1 MRAEKQFLVDEVA
14 AQLATSNYLLL
25 ANFTGVTVED
35 ATKVREQL
43 RAHGAE
49 YHVVKNSILNIAV
62 QDAYKDSDKG
72 KEAAAGLAK
81 VLSGHTAL
89 VTGGKNPTGVAKVLV
104 TFFKDFSKLE
114 VKGGILDAKLL
125 TKAEVES
132 LSKLPSLD
140 GIRAQLLSLLSTPA
154 SQFVRLLDAKR
165 QKDEKAA

>member
-14 AQLATSNYLLL
+14 AQLASSNYLLL
-25 ANFTGVTVED
+25 ANFTGVTVEN
-35 ATKVREQL
+35 ATAVRNQL

-49 YHVVKNSILNIAV
+49 YHVVKNSILNIA
-62 QDAYKDSDKG
+62 
-72 KEAAAGLAK
+72 AK
-81 VLSGHTAL
+81 QAKLPDISAHLSGHTAL
-89 VTGGKNPTGVAKVLV
+89 VTGGNNPTGVAKILV

-114 VKGGILDAKLL
+114 VKGGVLDAKI
-125 TKAEVES
+125 EVEA

-165 QKDEKAA
+165 QKDETAA

>member
-14 AQLATSNYLLL
+14 AQLASSNYLLL
-25 ANFTGVTVED
+25 ANFTGVTVEN
-35 ATKVREQL
+35 ATAVRTQL

-49 YHVVKNSILNIAV
+49 YHVVKNSILNIA
-62 QDAYKDSDKG
+62 
-72 KEAAAGLAK
+72 AK
-81 VLSGHTAL
+81 QAKLPDISSHLTGHTAL
-89 VTGGKNPTGVAKVLV
+89 VTGGNNPTGVAKVLV
-104 TFFKDFSKLE
+104 AFFKDFSKLE
-114 VKGGILDAKLL
+114 VKGGVLDAKIL
-125 TKAEVES
+125 TKSEVEA

>member
-14 AQLATSNYLLL
+14 AQLASSQYLLL
-25 ANFTGVTVED
+25 ANFRGVTVED

-49 YHVVKNSILNIAV
+49 YHIVKNSILNIA
-62 QDAYKDSDKG
+62 A
-72 KEAAAGLAK
+72 KEAKLPD
-81 VLSGHTAL
+81 LSAHLTGHTAL

-114 VKGGILDAKLL
+114 VKGGVLDAKLL
-125 TKAEVES
+125 SKADVEN

-154 SQFVRLLDAKR
+154 SSFVRVLDAKR
-165 QKDEKAA
+165 QAAEKAA

>member
-14 AQLATSNYLLL
+14 AQLASSNYLLL

-62 QDAYKDSDKG
+62 KNAYKDDKG
-72 KEAAAGLAK
+72 KDATDKLQGS
-81 VLSGHTAL
+81 LSGHTAL
-89 VTGGKNPTGVAKVLV
+89 VTGGNNPTGVAKVLV
-104 TFFKDFSKLE
+104 TFFKDFSKLD
-114 VKGGILDAKLL
+114 VKGGILDAKHLS
-125 TKAEVES
+125 KADIEA

-154 SQFVRLLDAKR
+154 SSFVRVLDAKR
-165 QKDEKAA
+165 QAAEKAA

>member
-14 AQLATSNYLLL
+14 AQLASSNYLLI

-35 ATKVREQL
+35 ATKVRNQL
-43 RAHGAE
+43 REHGAE
-49 YHVVKNSILNIAV
+49 YHVVKNSILGIAAK
-62 QDAYKDSDKG
+62 QANLPDFSQH
-72 KEAAAGLAK
+72 LA
-81 VLSGHTAL
+81 GHTAL

-114 VKGGILDAKLL
+114 VKAGVLDSKILS
-125 TKAEVES
+125 KAEVEA

-154 SQFVRLLDAKR
+154 SSLVRLLDAKR

>member
-1 MRAEKQFLVDEVA
+1 MRAEKKFITSESVARLNASPFFIVVDYTGLKVAQFNE
-14 AQLATSNYLLL
+14 
-25 ANFTGVTVED
+25 
-35 ATKVREQL
+35 L
-43 RAHGAE
+43 RTRLRKGGAE
-49 YHVVKNSILNIAV
+49 MHVVKNSILGIA
-62 QDAYKDSDKG
+62 
-72 KEAAAGLAK
+72 AK
-81 VLSGHTAL
+81 QANLPDFSQHLTGHTAL

-114 VKGGILDAKLL
+114 VKGGVLDAKIL
-125 TKAEVES
+125 TKAQVEA

>member
-14 AQLATSNYLLL
+14 AQLASSQYLLL
-25 ANFTGVTVED
+25 ANFRGVTVED

-49 YHVVKNSILNIAV
+49 YHIVKNSILNIA
-62 QDAYKDSDKG
+62 A
-72 KEAAAGLAK
+72 KEAKLPD
-81 VLSGHTAL
+81 LSAYLTGHTAL

-104 TFFKDFSKLE
+104 SFFKDFSKLE
-114 VKGGILDAKLL
+114 VKGGVLDAKLL
-125 TKAEVES
+125 TKADVEN

-154 SQFVRLLDAKR
+154 SSFVRLLDAKR

>member
-14 AQLATSNYLLL
+14 AQLASSNYLLL
-25 ANFTGVTVED
+25 ANFTGVTVEN
-35 ATKVREQL
+35 ATSVRNQL

-49 YHVVKNSILNIAV
+49 YHVVKNSILNIA
-62 QDAYKDSDKG
+62 
-72 KEAAAGLAK
+72 AK
-81 VLSGHTAL
+81 QANLPDISAHLSGHTAL
-89 VTGGKNPTGVAKVLV
+89 VTGGNNPTGVAKILV

-114 VKGGILDAKLL
+114 VKGGVLDAKLL
-125 TKAEVES
+125 TKAEVEY

-165 QKDEKAA
+165 QKDETAA

>member
-14 AQLATSNYLLL
+14 AQLAASNYLLL
-25 ANFTGVTVED
+25 ANFTGVTVEN

-62 QDAYKDSDKG
+62 KDAKLPELPR
-72 KEAAAGLAK
+72 EALT
-81 VLSGHTAL
+81 GHTAL
-89 VTGGKNPTGVAKVLV
+89 VTGGNNPTGVAK
-104 TFFKDFSKLE
+104 
-114 VKGGILDAKLL
+114 LL
-125 TKAEVES
+125 SKAEVES

-154 SQFVRLLDAKR
+154 SSFVRVLDAKR
-165 QKDEKAA
+165 QAAEKAA